1 MTYKP
6 PFEISARAINLISE
20 ISAHLERF
28 SIAMEQGDGVQ
39 LRKINRMKTIHGTL
53 AIEGNS
59 LSEEQ
64 VTALIEGKSVVA
76 PLKEVQEVRNAIKAY
91 ESFMK
96 FDPYN
101 LEDMLKAHGIFA
113 LGLVDNPGHFRK
125 SGVCVMGREGIPIY
139 ALIHKYLSSVGKI
152 SPMGVVQRIVC
163 ILLWVAALS
172 TAIPLGFTL
181 FDHLKEFFWLV

>member
-6 PFEISARAINLISE
+6 PFEITARAINLISE

-28 SIAMEQGDGVQ
+28 SIAMEHGDGVQ

-76 PLKEVQEVRNAIKAY
+76 PLREVQEVRNAIKAY

-96 FDPYN
+96 FDPYSP
-101 LEDMLKAHGIFA
+101 EDLLKAHGIFA

-125 SGVCVMGREGIPIY
+125 SGVCVMGRERISHVAPP
-139 ALIHKYLSSVGKI
+139 ANRVPSLISD
-152 SPMGVVQRIVC
+152 
-163 ILLWVAALS
+163 
-172 TAIPLGFTL
+172 L
-181 FDHLKEFFWLV
+181 FDWVKKSEDHIFNKSNKLV